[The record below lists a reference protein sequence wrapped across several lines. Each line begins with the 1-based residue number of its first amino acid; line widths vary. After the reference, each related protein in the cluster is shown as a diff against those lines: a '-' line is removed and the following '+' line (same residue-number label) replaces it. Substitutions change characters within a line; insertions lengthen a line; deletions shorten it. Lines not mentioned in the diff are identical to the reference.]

1 MTTTALNIQKIVK
14 ARVESIN
21 LPRANWKVMF
31 FVGLFFVVLL
41 LTSYTFLVINLTKG
55 AYLTNNY
62 EKKIKL
68 LSAENKK
75 LQLTFAENSFLGYVD
90 VKAENLNFEKT
101 TSIKY
106 IQVLDNSLAVA
117 K

>member
-1 MTTTALNIQKIVK
+1 MTTITAIK
-14 ARVESIN
+14 AIS
-21 LPRANWKVMF
+21 LPRLNWKILL
-31 FVGLFFVVLL
+31 FVGLISVLLL
-41 LTSYTFLVINLTKG
+41 LTSYTFLVLSLTKG
-55 AYLTNNY
+55 AYLTNSY

-68 LSAENKK
+68 LVEENKK

-90 VKAENLNFEKT
+90 IKAENLNFEKT